1 MSNTF
6 NSLPVILT
14 TKEAAKALNRQPQ
27 TLRKW
32 AALDCGVIRP
42 VRINGRLAWRRS
54 DLEKLIEGA
63 K

>member
-1 MSNTF
+1 MINI
-6 NSLPVILT
+6 NKPLPVILT

-32 AALDCGVIRP
+32 SILGHPIKP

-54 DLEKLIEGA
+54 DIEKLIEGV